1 MNLKKSIVVL
11 LLGTSAL
18 SVQGQATLYF
28 KEKTGTKTSYDM
40 STIRKLTFSGLNV
53 NVNLKSGS
61 VSSFG
66 IAAVQRM
73 SFVDYDSPL
82 SIFMASKNS
91 SIISLYPNPANDN
104 ITVLI
109 ESTKTANTQLEII
122 DLQGKVVFVQN
133 TTTQI
138 GLTSIAIPVSNLNQ
152 GSYVCRIQQDGVVN
166 FVKFIK

>member
-61 VSSFG
+61 VISFG
-66 IAAVQRM
+66 IAAV
-73 SFVDYDSPL
+73 
-82 SIFMASKNS
+82 
-91 SIISLYPNPANDN
+91 
-104 ITVLI
+104 
-109 ESTKTANTQLEII
+109 
-122 DLQGKVVFVQN
+122 
-133 TTTQI
+133 
-138 GLTSIAIPVSNLNQ
+138 
-152 GSYVCRIQQDGVVN
+152 
-166 FVKFIK
+166 